1 MSTTDPD
8 TSTRPERQAIHG
20 YVTHEAHQ
28 SWHEHAADH
37 GVSVSALLEALG
49 PMLLD
54 TLTTDPAATWRD
66 EVAKAVRIARRVD
79 VANRRR
85 NARP

>member
-1 MSTTDPD
+1 MTTTEPI
-8 TSTRPERQAIHG
+8 TARPERQAIHG
-20 YVTHEAHQ
+20 YVTHEAHLA
-28 SWHEHAADH
+28 WHEHAAEH

-54 TLTTDPAATWRD
+54 TVTTDPAATWRD

-85 NARP
+85 NR